1 VSGKVDAAA
10 QDTFPGAFCEG
21 HARPLR
27 DPVSGTT
34 IHFRWAAHGDYP
46 DGRPAHRWGT
56 IVHVRTL
63 LGFTQKRLDYW
74 RESPRR
80 SRAAARRDAASEVY
94 SADLLERKASF
105 AHLRVGPDKYD
116 LWAAW
121 DFKLDV
127 LDYVDSEEVERKRD
141 ASRRARLEAW
151 EDELLKGS
159 GEVRMDP
166 RSVAFVFFDGS
177 SISPDFQRAKA
188 TYDRKDAW

>member
-1 VSGKVDAAA
+1 MSIKADAAA
-10 QDTFPGAFCEG
+10 RDASPGVCCEG
-21 HARPLR
+21 RVRPLR
-27 DPVSGTT
+27 DLVSGIT
-34 IHFRWAAHGDYP
+34 IYFLWAAHGDYP

-56 IVHVRTL
+56 IVHVRAL

-74 RESPRR
+74 RESPRH
-80 SRAAARRDAASEVY
+80 SRAAARRGAASEVY
-94 SADLLERKASF
+94 SADLLVRKASF
-105 AHLRVGPDKYD
+105 ARLRIGPDKYD

-159 GEVRMDP
+159 GEARKDP
-166 RSVAFVFFDGS
+166 RSLAFVFFDGS
-177 SISPDFQRAKA
+177 SMSPDYKCTRATCDQKE
-188 TYDRKDAW
+188 AW